1 MTGERALAGHF
12 ETFAVVSSA
21 TVARGTPVGHEAVC
35 GSSAVTSQSVDSSRE
50 TRRSTYLTT
59 YLRVDIFRPMETTTT
74 VREQILDHAI
84 TLIMLRGYNGFSYR
98 DLSSLVGV
106 KTSSIHYY
114 FPSKDDLV
122 LEAVNEYSKEVLNA
136 IHAIDASLPADAKLN
151 KYGKL
156 FGRTLGDGDQICLCG
171 MLAADIGS
179 LPDNI
184 RQAVQAFFKANES
197 WLAKVLAQGLREHT
211 LAVNS
216 RPENAARA
224 LYAAFQGSVLASR
237 LFHTKARLE
246 DVEASV
252 RIAR

>member
-1 MTGERALAGHF
+1 
-12 ETFAVVSSA
+12 
-21 TVARGTPVGHEAVC
+21 
-35 GSSAVTSQSVDSSRE
+35 
-50 TRRSTYLTT
+50 
-59 YLRVDIFRPMETTTT
+59 METNTT

-122 LEAVNEYSKEVLNA
+122 LEAVNEYSKGVLNA
-136 IHAIDASLPADAKLN
+136 IHAIDTSLPADAKLS

-184 RQAVQAFFKANES
+184 RLAVQAFFKANES
-197 WLAKVLAQGLREHT
+197 WLAKVLAQGVQEHT
-211 LAVNS
+211 LAVNGK
-216 RPENAARA
+216 PENAARA
-224 LYAAFQGSVLASR
+224 LFAAFQGSVLASR
-237 LFHTKARLE
+237 LFNTKARIE

>member
-1 MTGERALAGHF
+1 
-12 ETFAVVSSA
+12 
-21 TVARGTPVGHEAVC
+21 
-35 GSSAVTSQSVDSSRE
+35 
-50 TRRSTYLTT
+50 
-59 YLRVDIFRPMETTTT
+59 METTTT
-74 VREQILDHAI
+74 VREQILDHAV

-98 DLSSLVGV
+98 DLSGLVGV

-136 IHAIDASLPADAKLN
+136 LHGIDTSLPADAKLS
-151 KYGKL
+151 KYAKL
-156 FGRTLGDGDQICLCG
+156 FGRTLGDGNQICLCG
-171 MLAADIGS
+171 MLAADIES

-184 RQAVQAFFKANES
+184 RQAVQAFFKANET
-197 WLAKVLAQGLREHT
+197 WLAKVLTQGAQEKT
-211 LAVNS
+211 LAVNGK
-216 RPENAARA
+216 PENAARA